1 MSEDDS
7 EPSDG
12 SADGN
17 DGSEVEDPFV
27 AVDGVEAEDADDP
40 FADLDD
46 TSDGESSA
54 DPFADTSDEESS
66 ADPFA
71 DIEGVE
77 QDDDPFTDLS
87 VGGASDPST
96 DDGPSEN
103 TLFTDEGA
111 DDIDD
116 GSVWS
121 QLEGESADDGDTG
134 EPAATPELDLADEE
148 LDEAVDE
155 AVESAGSGETVV
167 KKRSYCEQCEY
178 FSEPPD
184 ISCTY
189 PGSQIIELVD
199 TGRFR
204 VRDCPIVERREN
216 SDISSIAGSGG
227 SADGELEGGEPTGG
241 SSPELE
247 DEPAGDSGGEVE
259 GEAGGSGP
267 ELEGGEAADGNADD

>member
-1 MSEDDS
+1 MSEGDS

-12 SADGN
+12 SEDGN
-17 DGSEVEDPFV
+17 DGSDAEDPFA
-27 AVDGVEAEDADDP
+27 AVDGVEAEDTDDP
-40 FADLDD
+40 FADIDD
-46 TSDGESSA
+46 V
-54 DPFADTSDEESS
+54 SDEESS
-66 ADPFA
+66 SDPFA
-71 DIEGVE
+71 DIEGVK

-87 VGGASDPST
+87 VDSADPST
-96 DDGPSEN
+96 DDSPSEN
-103 TLFTDEGA
+103 TLFTEESAG
-111 DDIDD
+111 DIDD

-121 QLEGESADDGDTG
+121 QLESEVEGDGDAGES
-134 EPAATPELDLADEE
+134 AATPELDIADEE

-189 PGSQIIELVD
+189 PGSEIIELVD
-199 TGRFR
+199 TRRFR

-216 SDISSIAGSGG
+216 SDINSIAESGG

-247 DEPAGDSGGEVE
+247 GEANDSGGELE

-267 ELEGGEAADGNADD
+267 DLEGGEAADGNADD